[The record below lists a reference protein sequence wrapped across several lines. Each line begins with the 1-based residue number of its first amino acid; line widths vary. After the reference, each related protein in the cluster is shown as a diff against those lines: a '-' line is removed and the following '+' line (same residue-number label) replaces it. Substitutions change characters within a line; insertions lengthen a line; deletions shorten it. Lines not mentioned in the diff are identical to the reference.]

1 MTKYVLETIAT
12 FRYKVQKGRF
22 LMDKKLLKL
31 TLIQRQ
37 REKGSVTKMRRRERP
52 EVVVLEIVK
61 SMDFSKSRLL
71 NV

>member
-1 MTKYVLETIAT
+1 LNFAT
-12 FRYKVQKGRF
+12 FGYKVKRGRF
-22 LMDKKLLKL
+22 VMDNKFLKL

-52 EVVVLEIVK
+52 EAVVLKIVK

-71 NV
+71 KV